1 MEKKRLI
8 LSITAA
14 MIVFALSLFAVPYF
28 VKQLPLDLTAKTCL
42 AEVIGGLLSIAA
54 LFFLKKG
61 NTLKFRT
68 EGFKEGMA
76 AGVLILAVFGLNLL
90 KFIFSGEPVTLS
102 AFSIVLFLIDMV
114 FIGIMEEIL
123 FRGILQ
129 ESLHDFFGCDSYKNV
144 LKAVISSSIIF
155 GLAHYMN
162 MFAGVSFKAA
172 SIQVLSVIL
181 LGTLFGAIYYR
192 AGRNIWVTIILHSL
206 LDLGS
211 FLSSG
216 VLNGVSEA
224 ASIND
229 YSFAKFMFFP
239 IYVIVI
245 VWVLRKEKV
254 KLMPTKK

>member
-1 MEKKRLI
+1 MEKKKLI

-14 MIVFALSLFAVPYF
+14 MIVFALTLFAVPYF

-54 LFFLKKG
+54 LFILKKG
-61 NTLKFRT
+61 KILKFRT

-76 AGVLILAVFGLNLL
+76 AGVLILVLVALNILR
-90 KFIFSGEPVTLS
+90 FIFNGQPVTLS
-102 AFSIVLFLIDMV
+102 ALNIVLFLIDMV
-114 FIGIMEEIL
+114 FIGVMEEVL

-129 ESLHDFFGCDSYKNV
+129 DALHDFFGCASYKNV

-239 IYVIVI
+239 IYIIVI
-245 VWVLRKEKV
+245 IWVLRKEKI
-254 KLMPTKK
+254 KTLPEA